1 MNKHFIKY
9 ITISLILL
17 FLTSIADA
25 IIFKQNMQISA
36 FDHKVKLVGVTSDE
50 ACLFNIDDK
59 LMPILEHEEG
69 KYNGI
74 YIWVKD
80 AIIAHSEGKD
90 YCDVILSFPQG
101 LIEDKNSPTNSSSYK
116 NTNIIK
122 IETAKKV
129 IPIKPNFTSEPQN
142 TPPQLLINETIKPQE
157 KTWYQKIGSWFV
169 SLFE

>member
-1 MNKHFIKY
+1 MNKLTLFFVIFF
-9 ITISLILL
+9 SLILS
-17 FLTSIADA
+17 TSFANA

-36 FDHKVKLVGVTSDE
+36 FGHKVKLIGVTSDE

-74 YIWVKD
+74 YIWVND
-80 AIIAHSEGKD
+80 AIKTHSEGKD

-101 LIEDKNSPTNSSSYK
+101 LIEDKNNPTNSSSYK

-122 IETAKKV
+122 IETAKKT
-129 IPIKPNFTSEPQN
+129 IPPKDNFTPEPQN
-142 TPPQLLINETIKPQE
+142 TPPQLLINEIIKPQE
-157 KTWYQKIGSWFV
+157 KTWYQKIIGWFV

>member
-1 MNKHFIKY
+1 MNKLTLFFVMFF
-9 ITISLILL
+9 TLVLSTSLV
-17 FLTSIADA
+17 DA

-36 FDHKVKLVGVTSDE
+36 FEHKVKLIGVTSDE
-50 ACLFNIDDK
+50 ACLFNIDNK

-80 AIIAHSEGKD
+80 AIITHSEGKD

-122 IETAKKV
+122 IETAKKT
-129 IPIKPNFTSEPQN
+129 IPIETNFTTEKQN
-142 TPPQLLINETIKPQE
+142 TPPQLLINETSTPQE
-157 KTWYQKIGSWFV
+157 KTWIQKIIGWFV